1 MASADSSR
9 GTHTETS
16 AWLFLAETQSVN
28 GGGARSDRG
37 DEDTATVLPWLRRK
51 RRKQECSLPSNSNQA
66 RTSLSAEDNQDTPS
80 GSLGGSETDP
90 WGPGFENSEAAGSAT
105 HCGPLGSSSLGM
117 GAFFDNILHT
127 AQAESTRSRL
137 KLPWEVDAYKGIFGS
152 LSDTSTH
159 AAPTPIWVPVPQLD
173 RESLEHKPAPKDLS
187 MPDMHRSKPLVLF
200 ASLSAGSKDGPD
212 EWYTKRAHCIQ
223 QWCDVISI
231 RPQSWYIV
239 PGTDTADLDEDDL
252 YLSVDACF
260 GVKSIYTLHKR
271 LGSFRLYITWAKGQ
285 NLSAFPLDEKL
296 VWTYLQ
302 HIKDQGL
309 AASRATS
316 FLEAVGFARAVLGM
330 QGAHDVVVSRR
341 VKGLSQVLLSNKAAL
356 KQAAPL
362 TVAMVQSLHATL
374 TDDSIAVFDRFC
386 AGTFLFATYARCR
399 WSDLAAVVNLS
410 LDMCQGEGFLECQA
424 TKHKGSRQAMHKAW
438 MLPLI
443 APARG
448 VTGEAWAPVY
458 MYIRKRLHLH
468 LTDEPQPLFPVPVDE
483 QCSAWRT
490 WSITSSCAGSML
502 RRLVGNASPA
512 GQEVKSHSLKS
523 TTLSW
528 AAKRGLS
535 DDTRAILGRHSSA
548 TSSVVAVYSRDLSA
562 APLREFQSMID
573 EIRVGS
579 FSPDSTRS
587 GMILQQGTDI
597 VQEQSLD
604 RKVDGVQSV
613 DVLTSDDEPSPSGSS
628 SDSSASSSEDAHTAT
643 MQQVLSVQSGP
654 TFEFFRHPKS
664 GVVHKVSAFQA
675 GRFECGRKLN
685 ASHKG
690 ADEGI
695 AARAVQCKACFK

>member
-1 MASADSSR
+1 
-9 GTHTETS
+9 
-16 AWLFLAETQSVN
+16 
-28 GGGARSDRG
+28 
-37 DEDTATVLPWLRRK
+37 
-51 RRKQECSLPSNSNQA
+51 
-66 RTSLSAEDNQDTPS
+66 
-80 GSLGGSETDP
+80 
-90 WGPGFENSEAAGSAT
+90 
-105 HCGPLGSSSLGM
+105 M

-173 RESLEHKPAPKDLS
+173 RESLEHKPALDAG
-187 MPDMHRSKPLVLF
+187 H
-200 ASLSAGSKDGPD
+200 ASFQTTCAFCC
-212 EWYTKRAHCIQ
+212 KRAHCIQ

-528 AAKRGLS
+528 AAKCGLS
-535 DDTRAILGRHSSA
+535 DDTRAIWA
-548 TSSVVAVYSRDLSA
+548 DTVAQLPVL
-562 APLREFQSMID
+562 
-573 EIRVGS
+573 
-579 FSPDSTRS
+579 
-587 GMILQQGTDI
+587 LQFTHGTCR
-597 VQEQSLD
+597 Q
-604 RKVDGVQSV
+604 
-613 DVLTSDDEPSPSGSS
+613 PP
-628 SDSSASSSEDAHTAT
+628 
-643 MQQVLSVQSGP
+643 
-654 TFEFFRHPKS
+654 
-664 GVVHKVSAFQA
+664 
-675 GRFECGRKLN
+675 
-685 ASHKG
+685 
-690 ADEGI
+690 
-695 AARAVQCKACFK
+695 